1 MLPFQ
6 LSHSYKFNLQAS
18 QQFQPLWSTEVE
30 TCEESGWWTLHS
42 PSIHSHYPCSLLPAE
57 GEERA
62 ALAGR
67 LWMRLLQHISDNKED
82 DPLTYGVM
90 PLELKAVRA
99 GLLDGT
105 ECFFVRIPQNTYLF
119 YLFQTHFMSAAVGA
133 AALALSSSVLFYCHM
148 AAEKLQYMFQIS
160 PWGMRLTSVTNPP
173 KLSATHSSSH
183 LFHILHRMWVTRIC
197 INYTVWAIYW
207 EIKGWYL
214 KDLAQW
220 SYNNISL
227 PLMIKYSTLK
237 GEEERTAFKRKQVC
251 FVLQLS
257 TVNISVRLVLNSE
270 RQNVRGEKKGQLFW
284 SRFKMIKWS
293 WHHTESHCGWS
304 DRLQTFTSN
313 IYIYSFESLTSCFS
327 KLVCGLLELTWS
339 L

>member
-1 MLPFQ
+1 MWGIWMMDPPLPLHPLP
-6 LSHSYKFNLQAS
+6 LSLLSVTCWGGGEGSAGWAS
-18 QQFQPLWSTEVE
+18 LNEVITAYQWQQGGWPSDLWSDA
-30 TCEESGWWTLHS
+30 SGVKSSKSW
-42 PSIHSHYPCSLLPAE
+42 
-57 GEERA
+57 
-62 ALAGR
+62 
-67 LWMRLLQHISDNKED
+67 
-82 DPLTYGVM
+82 PLRWDRVLFCH
-90 PLELKAVRA
+90 P
-99 GLLDGT
+99 
-105 ECFFVRIPQNTYLF
+105 RIL

-133 AALALSSSVLFYCHM
+133 AALALSSSVLFHCHM

-160 PWGMRLTSVTNPP
+160 PWGVRLTSVTNPP
-173 KLSATHSSSH
+173 NLPATHSSSH

-214 KDLAQW
+214 QDLAQW

-237 GEEERTAFKRKQVC
+237 GEEERTVFKRKQVC

-257 TVNISVRLVLNSE
+257 TVNISVRLVLHSE

-284 SRFKMIKWS
+284 STLFKMIKWS

-304 DRLQTFTSN
+304 GRLQTFT
-313 IYIYSFESLTSCFS
+313 ILKLWPVVFLSLFVDC
-327 KLVCGLLELTWS
+327 WR
-339 L
+339 